1 MVKNYWLIK
10 EEPTKYSYDNL
21 VNDKKTIWDG
31 VGNNLA
37 LKNIRNISKDDE
49 ALFYHTGKE
58 KSVIGIVKVINNP
71 YNDPKKDD
79 KKFVVFDVK
88 PVKKLNRAV
97 SLKEIKSNKIFKEFD
112 LVRIPRLSVM
122 PVTKKY
128 WDTIIKL
135 SNKQHD
141 F

>member
-1 MVKNYWLIK
+1 M
-10 EEPTKYSYDNL
+10 
-21 VNDKKTIWDG
+21 
-31 VGNNLA
+31 
-37 LKNIRNISKDDE
+37 
-49 ALFYHTGKE
+49 
-58 KSVIGIVKVINNP
+58 
-71 YNDPKKDD
+71 
-79 KKFVVFDVK
+79 FDVK

-122 PVTKKY
+122 PVAKKY